1 MFRYANWKVMIASSR
16 YDWNKRKKKSNQ
28 ENNIYGIRN
37 IFNFYKTLYSSQ
49 NIDNTEIDNFLSK
62 VDNPIL
68 SEDDKNVLEKFP
80 TFQICTYAVKNMK
93 ADKSPGLD
101 GLPCEFYKYFWKQI
115 GPYFFDAL
123 NEIFD
128 TEIMSYTQILVLI
141 SLIFKKG
148 ERSLLKNYR
157 PISLTKHRL

>member
-1 MFRYANWKVMIASSR
+1 MIASSR
-16 YDWNKRKKKSNQ
+16 YNWNNKKKKSNQ

-49 NIDNTEIDNFLSK
+49 NIDNFLSK

-80 TFQICTYAVKNMK
+80 TFQKCTYAVNNMK

-115 GPYFFDAL
+115 GPYFYDA
-123 NEIFD
+123 I
-128 TEIMSYTQILVLI
+128 
-141 SLIFKKG
+141 
-148 ERSLLKNYR
+148 
-157 PISLTKHRL
+157 